1 MLFATTAVCER
12 ALEFLYEECSMK
24 EKRDSVG
31 GLFDSRAKTLELSI
45 DRYLTLVEQSVL
57 LLEDAIKKYLNDRI
71 ELFEHQR
78 SEIDK
83 TEREADN
90 LRREIKHRLYSE
102 MLIPDSRGDVLAL
115 IETLDNVTDRA
126 KDVSSHFSIEKPEI
140 YPFLKGDFRELM
152 DACVKTVGEVTLAVR
167 AFFRELYRVTEHVEK
182 VHYWEHQA
190 DEIEE
195 RIKRKAFQSE
205 GIKLFSKR
213 VHMRYFAERISE
225 IADEAEAVADRL
237 AVYSIKRSL

>member
-1 MLFATTAVCER
+1 MREKKNGSTGLFGSSAK
-12 ALEFLYEECSMK
+12 ALELN
-24 EKRDSVG
+24 
-31 GLFDSRAKTLELSI
+31 I
-45 DRYLTLVEQSVL
+45 DRYLTLVEQSAL
-57 LLEDAIKKYLNDRI
+57 LLEDAIKKYLDGKF

-78 SEIDK
+78 SEIDN

-90 LRREIKHRLYSE
+90 LRRDIKHRLYAE

-115 IETLDNVTDRA
+115 LETLDNVTDKA
-126 KDVSSHFSIEKPEI
+126 KDVSSHFSIERPEV
-140 YPFLKGDFRELM
+140 YPFLSDDFRELM
-152 DACVKTVGEVTLAVR
+152 ETCVKTVGEVTLAVR

-195 RIKRKAFQSE
+195 RIKRKVFRAE
-205 GIKLFSKR
+205 GIPEFSKR
-213 VHMRYFAERISE
+213 VHMRYFAERISQ

-237 AVYSIKRSL
+237 SVYAIKRSI